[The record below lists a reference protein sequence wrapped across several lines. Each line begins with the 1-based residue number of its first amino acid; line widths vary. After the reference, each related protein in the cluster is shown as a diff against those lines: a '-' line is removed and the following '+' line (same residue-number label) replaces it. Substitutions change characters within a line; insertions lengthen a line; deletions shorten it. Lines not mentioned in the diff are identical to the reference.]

1 MVILKKFHTVQELK
15 QFSQLACSVPEPVYL
30 QDEDARSL
38 VAAESII
45 NLFTLD
51 YSRPVRI
58 ITDSPVVA
66 EAVSHWDVA
75 CPAPA

>member
-1 MVILKKFHTVQELK
+1 MVINKKFRTVQELK
-15 QFSQLACSVPEPVYL
+15 RFSQLACSVPEPVYL
-30 QDEDARSL
+30 QDEDARNL

-66 EAVSHWDVA
+66 EAMDHWEQV
-75 CPAPA
+75 CPAFA

>member
-1 MVILKKFHTVQELK
+1 MVIQKKFRTVQELK
-15 QFSQLACSVPEPVYL
+15 RFSQLACSVPEPVFL
-30 QDEDARSL
+30 QDEDAQNL

-66 EAVSHWDVA
+66 EAVARWDVA